1 MKKKNSVKILSVLLA
16 VLLLGGMV
24 PLAAAAEEAQTV
36 TVSVK
41 GTYIPP
47 KMEAV
52 LERINAIREKAM
64 GESYTPL
71 EWSADLETAA
81 RLRAA
86 EASVSFSH
94 TRPNGQS
101 WDTVFAEADAQN
113 GKAENLAW
121 NAGDETADAMQQ
133 AVELWYAEKAAYEKD
148 KNDPSAGHYA
158 ALIDPAYKTIGIAAF
173 QGEGSELAA
182 TAAELSTA
190 EAPEGEAALQNAE
203 DGTVTE
209 QQIEVA
215 AESLSLSITADGAKL
230 KEQEKLA
237 LGLSASVTF
246 GEGDAAR
253 KTACTVISQVQWSS
267 SDETVATVDETG
279 VVTAVAQGKAEITA
293 TVGGCSAS
301 VALTVEAL
309 EPEPTE
315 EPSEEPKPS
324 EKPSEEPK
332 PSEKPS
338 EEPKPSEKPSEEPKP
353 SEKPSE
359 EPKPSEKPSEEPEPT
374 EEPSE
379 EPKPSEEPSEEPKP
393 SEEPSEEPEPTEE
406 PSEEPKPTE
415 EPSEEPEPTEKPT
428 PTSTAKPTATPKPT
442 ETPKPTPVPT
452 PSPTPVKTDPAYT
465 LRIDREGFTITDD
478 LKAAG
483 LDSEEKIRAAFEA
496 AWEGETIKG
505 VQYLDVK
512 LQVSTDGNATWQVVG
527 EEAYADGGKFIG
539 LPRPEGAGAQDALV
553 VYHMYAEDMLGHKA
567 GDIEVFEGDDI
578 RVENDLVLL
587 TVSGF
592 SPFAVVWKEAPPE
605 TTSAGKTRSGD
616 AQPTATPVPTAEA
629 TAAPSAAPTNGPD
642 LKVPPTGDATP
653 FAARG
658 AVASA
663 SAAGLAALRP
673 RRRRKR

>member
-47 KMEAV
+47 NMEAV
-52 LERINAIREKAM
+52 LERINAIREEAM
-64 GESYTPL
+64 GDSYTPL

-86 EASVSFSH
+86 EASVFYSD
-94 TRPNGQS
+94 TRPNGQN
-101 WDTVFAEADAQN
+101 WDTVFAEGKREGKRELLQQN
-113 GKAENLAW
+113 GEDKE
-121 NAGDETADAMQQ
+121 AGLDAMQQ
-133 AVELWYAEKAAYEKD
+133 AIELWYAEKAAYEKD

-158 ALIDPAYKTIGIAAF
+158 ALIDPTYKTIGIAAF

-190 EAPEGEAALQNAE
+190 EAPEGEATLQNAE
-203 DGTVTE
+203 DGTATE

-215 AESLSLSITADGAKL
+215 AESLSLSITVDGAKL
-230 KEQEKLA
+230 KEQETLA
-237 LGLSASVTF
+237 LGLSATVTF

-267 SDETVATVDETG
+267 SDTAVATVDETG
-279 VVTAVAQGKAEITA
+279 VVTAITPGEAEITA
-293 TVGGCSAS
+293 AVGGRSAEA
-301 VALTVEAL
+301 VTLTVEAL
-309 EPEPTE
+309 EPKPSE

-332 PSEKPS
+332 PSEKPT
-338 EEPKPSEKPSEEPKP
+338 EEPEPSEE
-353 SEKPSE
+353 
-359 EPKPSEKPSEEPEPT
+359 PSEEPEPT

-379 EPKPSEEPSEEPKP
+379 EPKPTEEPSEEPKP
-393 SEEPSEEPEPTEE
+393 SEKPSEEPEPTEE

-442 ETPKPTPVPT
+442 ETPKPTPKPTPVPT

-483 LDSEEKIRAAFEA
+483 LDSEEKVRAAFEA

-539 LPRPEGAGAQDALV
+539 LPRPEGAGAQDAFV

-629 TAAPSAAPTNGPD
+629 TAAPSATPTNGPD

-653 FAARG
+653 FAALG
-658 AVASA
+658 AAASA

-673 RRRRKR
+673 RRRKKR

>member
-36 TVSVK
+36 MVSVK

-47 KMEAV
+47 KMQAV
-52 LERINAIREKAM
+52 LEKINAIRQEAM

-71 EWSADLETAA
+71 KWSADLETAA

-101 WDTVFAEADAQN
+101 WDTVFAEAEREGKRELLQQN
-113 GKAENLAW
+113 GENKE
-121 NAGDETADAMQQ
+121 AGLDAMQQ
-133 AVELWYAEKAAYEKD
+133 AIELWIEKSAAEQDSPEAEC
-148 KNDPSAGHYA
+148 YA
-158 ALIDPAYKTIGIAAF
+158 ALIDPTYKTIGIAAF

-246 GEGDAAR
+246 GEEDAAR
-253 KTACTVISQVQWSS
+253 TTACTVISQVQWSS
-267 SDETVATVDETG
+267 SDTAVATVDETG
-279 VVTAVAQGKAEITA
+279 VVTAVAPGEAEITA
-293 TVGGCSAS
+293 AVGGRSAEA
-301 VALTVEAL
+301 VTFTVEAAAPVPT
-309 EPEPTE
+309 ETPEPTE
-315 EPSEEPKPS
+315 
-324 EKPSEEPK
+324 
-332 PSEKPS
+332 
-338 EEPKPSEKPSEEPKP
+338 
-353 SEKPSE
+353 
-359 EPKPSEKPSEEPEPT
+359 PT
-374 EEPSE
+374 TATPAST
-379 EPKPSEEPSEEPKP
+379 
-393 SEEPSEEPEPTEE
+393 PTAS
-406 PSEEPKPTE
+406 PVAT
-415 EPSEEPEPTEKPT
+415 PT
-428 PTSTAKPTATPKPT
+428 PTATPTATPTPTPTPTVTPTPTPTPTATPTVTPTPTPTPTPKPT
-442 ETPKPTPVPT
+442 ETPKPTPKPTPVPT

-496 AWEGETIKG
+496 AWEGKTIKG

-539 LPRPEGAGAQDALV
+539 LPRPEGAGAQDAFV

-567 GDIEVFEGDDI
+567 GDIEVFESDDI

-629 TAAPSAAPTNGPD
+629 TAAPSATPTNGPD

-653 FAARG
+653 FAALG
-658 AVASA
+658 AAASA
-663 SAAGLAALRP
+663 SAAGLVALRP
-673 RRRRKR
+673 RRRKKR

>member
-52 LERINAIREKAM
+52 LERINAIRQEAM

-158 ALIDPAYKTIGIAAF
+158 ALIDPTYKTIGIAAF

-203 DGTVTE
+203 DGTVNE

-215 AESLSLSITADGAKL
+215 AENLSLSITTESTTL
-230 KEQEKLA
+230 KEKGMLA
-237 LGLSASVTF
+237 LGLSATVTF

-267 SDETVATVDETG
+267 SDETVAKVNETG
-279 VVTAVAQGKAEITA
+279 VVTAITPGEAEITA
-293 TVGGCSAS
+293 TVGGRSAEA
-301 VALTVEAL
+301 VTFTVEAAAPVPT
-309 EPEPTE
+309 ETPESTKTPEPTE
-315 EPSEEPKPS
+315 
-324 EKPSEEPK
+324 
-332 PSEKPS
+332 
-338 EEPKPSEKPSEEPKP
+338 
-353 SEKPSE
+353 
-359 EPKPSEKPSEEPEPT
+359 PT
-374 EEPSE
+374 TATPAST
-379 EPKPSEEPSEEPKP
+379 
-393 SEEPSEEPEPTEE
+393 PTAS
-406 PSEEPKPTE
+406 PVAT
-415 EPSEEPEPTEKPT
+415 PT
-428 PTSTAKPTATPKPT
+428 PTATPTATPTPTPSPTPTPTVTPTPTPTPTATPTVTPTPTPTPTPKPT

-539 LPRPEGAGAQDALV
+539 LPRPEGAGAQDAFV

-653 FAARG
+653 FAALG
-658 AVASA
+658 AAASA

-673 RRRRKR
+673 RRRKKR

>member
-52 LERINAIREKAM
+52 LERINTIRQEVM

-86 EASVSFSH
+86 EASVFYSD
-94 TRPNGQS
+94 TRPNGQN
-101 WDTVFAEADAQN
+101 WDTVFAEAEREGKRELLQQN
-113 GKAENLAW
+113 RENKE
-121 NAGDETADAMQQ
+121 AGLDAMQQ
-133 AVELWYAEKAAYEKD
+133 AIELWVEKSAAEPDSPEAEC
-148 KNDPSAGHYA
+148 YA
-158 ALIDPAYKTIGIAAF
+158 ALIDPTYKTIGIAAF
-173 QGEGSELAA
+173 QGEGNELAA

-190 EAPEGEAALQNAE
+190 EAPEGEAAPQNTE

-215 AESLSLSITADGAKL
+215 AESLSLSITAESTTL
-230 KEQEKLA
+230 KEKETRA
-237 LGLSASVTF
+237 LGLSSSVTF

-253 KTACTVISQVQWSS
+253 KTVCTVISQVQWSS
-267 SDETVATVDETG
+267 SDTAVATVDETG
-279 VVTAVAQGKAEITA
+279 VVTAITPGEVEITA
-293 TVGGCSAS
+293 AVGGRSAEA
-301 VALTVEAL
+301 VTLTVEAAAPVPT
-309 EPEPTE
+309 ETPESTKTPEPTE
-315 EPSEEPKPS
+315 
-324 EKPSEEPK
+324 
-332 PSEKPS
+332 
-338 EEPKPSEKPSEEPKP
+338 
-353 SEKPSE
+353 
-359 EPKPSEKPSEEPEPT
+359 PT
-374 EEPSE
+374 TATPAST
-379 EPKPSEEPSEEPKP
+379 
-393 SEEPSEEPEPTEE
+393 PTAS
-406 PSEEPKPTE
+406 PVAT
-415 EPSEEPEPTEKPT
+415 PT
-428 PTSTAKPTATPKPT
+428 PTATPTATPTPSPTPTPTPTVTPTPTPTPTATPTVTPTPTPTPTPKPT
-442 ETPKPTPVPT
+442 ETPKPTPKPTPVPT

-539 LPRPEGAGAQDALV
+539 LPRPEGAGAQDAFV

-653 FAARG
+653 FAALG
-658 AVASA
+658 AAASA

>member
-24 PLAAAAEEAQTV
+24 PLAAAAEEAQTAM
-36 TVSVK
+36 VSVK

-52 LERINAIREKAM
+52 LKRINAIRQEAM
-64 GESYTPL
+64 GDSYTPL

-94 TRPNGQS
+94 TRPNGQN

-158 ALIDPAYKTIGIAAF
+158 ALIDPTYKTIGIAAF

-190 EAPEGEAALQNAE
+190 EAPEREAALQNAE

-209 QQIEVA
+209 QQIEVT

-230 KEQEKLA
+230 KEQETLA
-237 LGLSASVTF
+237 LGLSSSVTF

-267 SDETVATVDETG
+267 SDTAVATVDETG
-279 VVTAVAQGKAEITA
+279 VVTAVAPGEAEITA
-293 TVGGCSAS
+293 AVGGCSAS

-315 EPSEEPKPS
+315 EPSEEPKPT
-324 EKPSEEPK
+324 EKPSEEP
-332 PSEKPS
+332 E
-338 EEPKPSEKPSEEPKP
+338 P

-359 EPKPSEKPSEEPEPT
+359 EPKPSEKPSEEPE
-374 EEPSE
+374 
-379 EPKPSEEPSEEPKP
+379 P

-442 ETPKPTPVPT
+442 ETPKPTPKPTPVPT

-496 AWEGETIKG
+496 AWEGETVKG

-539 LPRPEGAGAQDALV
+539 LPRPEGAGAQDAFV

-629 TAAPSAAPTNGPD
+629 TAAPSATPTNGPD

-653 FAARG
+653 FAALG
-658 AVASA
+658 ATASA

-673 RRRRKR
+673 RRRKKR

>member
-36 TVSVK
+36 MVSVK

-52 LERINAIREKAM
+52 LKRINAIRQEASC
-64 GESYTPL
+64 GPL

-86 EASVSFSH
+86 EASVFYSD
-94 TRPNGQS
+94 TRPNGQN
-101 WDTVFAEADAQN
+101 WDTVFEEAEREGKRELLQQN
-113 GKAENLAW
+113 GEDKE
-121 NAGDETADAMQQ
+121 AGLDAMQQ
-133 AVELWYAEKAAYEKD
+133 AIELWIEKSAAEQDSPEAEC
-148 KNDPSAGHYA
+148 YA

-203 DGTVTE
+203 DGTATE
-209 QQIEVA
+209 QQIEVT

-267 SDETVATVDETG
+267 SDETVAKVDETG
-279 VVTAVAQGKAEITA
+279 EVTAVAPGEAEITA
-293 TVGGCSAS
+293 TVGGRSAEA
-301 VALTVEAL
+301 VTLTVEAAAPVPT
-309 EPEPTE
+309 ETPESTKTPEPTE
-315 EPSEEPKPS
+315 
-324 EKPSEEPK
+324 
-332 PSEKPS
+332 
-338 EEPKPSEKPSEEPKP
+338 
-353 SEKPSE
+353 
-359 EPKPSEKPSEEPEPT
+359 PT
-374 EEPSE
+374 ATATPAST
-379 EPKPSEEPSEEPKP
+379 
-393 SEEPSEEPEPTEE
+393 PTAS
-406 PSEEPKPTE
+406 PVAT
-415 EPSEEPEPTEKPT
+415 PT
-428 PTSTAKPTATPKPT
+428 PTATPTATPTPTPSPTPTPTVTPTPTPTPTATPTVTPTPTPTPTPKPT
-442 ETPKPTPVPT
+442 ETPKPTPKPTPVPT

-539 LPRPEGAGAQDALV
+539 LPRPEGAGAQDAFV

-567 GDIEVFEGDDI
+567 GDIEVFESDDI

-653 FAARG
+653 FAALG

-673 RRRRKR
+673 RRRKKR

>member
-1 MKKKNSVKILSVLLA
+1 MKKKNRVKSVLSVLLA

-52 LERINAIREKAM
+52 LERINAIRQEASC
-64 GESYTPL
+64 GPL

-121 NAGDETADAMQQ
+121 NAGDETTDAMQQ
-133 AVELWYAEKAAYEKD
+133 AIELWYAEKAAYEKD

-158 ALIDPAYKTIGIAAF
+158 ALIDPTYKTIGIAAF

-203 DGTVTE
+203 DETVTE
-209 QQIEVA
+209 QQTEVA

-230 KEQEKLA
+230 KEKETLA
-237 LGLSASVTF
+237 LGLSATVTF

-253 KTACTVISQVQWSS
+253 TTACTVISQVQWSS
-267 SDETVATVDETG
+267 SDTAVTTVDETG
-279 VVTAVAQGKAEITA
+279 EVTAVAPGEAEITA
-293 TVGGCSAS
+293 AVGGRSAEA
-301 VALTVEAL
+301 VTLTVEAAAPA
-309 EPEPTE
+309 ETSEPTE
-315 EPSEEPKPS
+315 
-324 EKPSEEPK
+324 
-332 PSEKPS
+332 
-338 EEPKPSEKPSEEPKP
+338 
-353 SEKPSE
+353 
-359 EPKPSEKPSEEPEPT
+359 PT
-374 EEPSE
+374 TATPAST
-379 EPKPSEEPSEEPKP
+379 
-393 SEEPSEEPEPTEE
+393 PTAS
-406 PSEEPKPTE
+406 PVA
-415 EPSEEPEPTEKPT
+415 T
-428 PTSTAKPTATPKPT
+428 PTSTASPVATPTPTATPTATPTPSPTPTPTPTVTPTPTPTPTATPTVTPTPTPTPTPKPT
-442 ETPKPTPVPT
+442 ETPKPTLTPTPVPT

-496 AWEGETIKG
+496 AWEGEAIKG

-539 LPRPEGAGAQDALV
+539 LPRPEGAGAQDAFV

-629 TAAPSAAPTNGPD
+629 TAAPSATPTNGPD

-653 FAARG
+653 FAALG
-658 AVASA
+658 AAASA

-673 RRRRKR
+673 RRRKKR

>member
-36 TVSVK
+36 MVSVK

-52 LERINAIREKAM
+52 LKRINAIRQEAM
-64 GESYTPL
+64 GDSYTPL

-94 TRPNGQS
+94 TRPNGQN

-158 ALIDPAYKTIGIAAF
+158 ALIDPTYKTIGIAAF

-190 EAPEGEAALQNAE
+190 ETPEGEAAAQNAE

-230 KEQEKLA
+230 KEQETLA
-237 LGLSASVTF
+237 LGLSATVTF

-253 KTACTVISQVQWSS
+253 TTACTVISQVQWSS

-279 VVTAVAQGKAEITA
+279 VVTAITPGEAEITA
-293 TVGGCSAS
+293 AVGGCSAS

-315 EPSEEPKPS
+315 EPSEEPKPT
-324 EKPSEEPK
+324 
-332 PSEKPS
+332 
-338 EEPKPSEKPSEEPKP
+338 
-353 SEKPSE
+353 
-359 EPKPSEKPSEEPEPT
+359 EKPSEEPE
-374 EEPSE
+374 
-379 EPKPSEEPSEEPKP
+379 P

-428 PTSTAKPTATPKPT
+428 PTSTAKPTPTPKPT

-452 PSPTPVKTDPAYT
+452 PSTTPVKTDLAYT

-539 LPRPEGAGAQDALV
+539 LPRPEGAGAQDAFV

-605 TTSAGKTRSGD
+605 TMSAGKTRSGD

-653 FAARG
+653 FAALG
-658 AVASA
+658 AAVSA

-673 RRRRKR
+673 RRRKKR

>member
-36 TVSVK
+36 MVSVK
-41 GTYIPP
+41 GTHIPP
-47 KMEAV
+47 NMEAV
-52 LERINAIREKAM
+52 LEKINAIRQEVM

-86 EASVSFSH
+86 EASVFYSD
-94 TRPNGQS
+94 TRPNGQN

-158 ALIDPAYKTIGIAAF
+158 ALIDPTYKTIGIAAF

-190 EAPEGEAALQNAE
+190 EAPEGEAAAQNAE

-230 KEQEKLA
+230 KEQETLA
-237 LGLSASVTF
+237 LGLSATVTF
-246 GEGDAAR
+246 GEGDAAHT
-253 KTACTVISQVQWSS
+253 TACTVISQVQWSS
-267 SDETVATVDETG
+267 SDTAVATVDETG
-279 VVTAVAQGKAEITA
+279 VVTAITPGEAEITA
-293 TVGGCSAS
+293 AAGGCSAS

-324 EKPSEEPK
+324 EKPSEEP
-332 PSEKPS
+332 E
-338 EEPKPSEKPSEEPKP
+338 
-353 SEKPSE
+353 
-359 EPKPSEKPSEEPEPT
+359 
-374 EEPSE
+374 
-379 EPKPSEEPSEEPKP
+379 P

-406 PSEEPKPTE
+406 PSEEPKPTEEPSE

-496 AWEGETIKG
+496 AWEGEAVKG

-539 LPRPEGAGAQDALV
+539 LPRPEGAGAQDAFV

-629 TAAPSAAPTNGPD
+629 TAAPSATPTNGPD

-653 FAARG
+653 FAALG
-658 AVASA
+658 AAASA

-673 RRRRKR
+673 RRRKKR

>member
-36 TVSVK
+36 MVSVK

-47 KMEAV
+47 NMQAV
-52 LERINAIREKAM
+52 LERINAIRQEAM
-64 GESYTPL
+64 GDSYTPL

-86 EASVSFSH
+86 EASVFYSD
-94 TRPNGQS
+94 TRPNGQN
-101 WDTVFAEADAQN
+101 WDTVFAEAEREGKRELLQQN
-113 GKAENLAW
+113 GEDKE
-121 NAGDETADAMQQ
+121 AGLDAMQQ
-133 AVELWYAEKAAYEKD
+133 AIELWIEKSAAEQDSPEAEC
-148 KNDPSAGHYA
+148 YA
-158 ALIDPAYKTIGIAAF
+158 ALIDPTYKTIGIAAF

-190 EAPEGEAALQNAE
+190 EAPEGEAAAQNTE

-230 KEQEKLA
+230 KEQETLA
-237 LGLSASVTF
+237 LGLSATVTF

-253 KTACTVISQVQWSS
+253 TTACTVISQVQWSS

-279 VVTAVAQGKAEITA
+279 VVTAITPGEAEITA
-293 TVGGCSAS
+293 AVGGCSAS

-309 EPEPTE
+309 
-315 EPSEEPKPS
+315 
-324 EKPSEEPK
+324 
-332 PSEKPS
+332 
-338 EEPKPSEKPSEEPKP
+338 
-353 SEKPSE
+353 
-359 EPKPSEKPSEEPEPT
+359 
-374 EEPSE
+374 
-379 EPKPSEEPSEEPKP
+379 
-393 SEEPSEEPEPTEE
+393 EPEPTEE

-442 ETPKPTPVPT
+442 ETPKPTPKPTPVPT

-539 LPRPEGAGAQDALV
+539 LPRPEGAGAQDAFV

-653 FAARG
+653 FAALG
-658 AVASA
+658 AAASA
-663 SAAGLAALRP
+663 SAAGLAVLRP
-673 RRRRKR
+673 RRRKKR

>member
-1 MKKKNSVKILSVLLA
+1 MKKKNSVKSVLSVLLA

-36 TVSVK
+36 MVSVK

-52 LERINAIREKAM
+52 LKRINAIRQEVM
-64 GESYTPL
+64 GDSYTPL

-94 TRPNGQS
+94 TRPNGQN

-158 ALIDPAYKTIGIAAF
+158 ALIDPTYKTIGIAAF

-190 EAPEGEAALQNAE
+190 ETPEGEVAAQNAE

-230 KEQEKLA
+230 KEQETLA
-237 LGLSASVTF
+237 LGLSATVTF

-253 KTACTVISQVQWSS
+253 TTACTVISQVQWSS

-279 VVTAVAQGKAEITA
+279 VVTAITPGEAEITA
-293 TVGGCSAS
+293 AVGGCSAS

-315 EPSEEPKPS
+315 EPSEEPKPT
-324 EKPSEEPK
+324 EKPSEEP
-332 PSEKPS
+332 E
-338 EEPKPSEKPSEEPKP
+338 P

-374 EEPSE
+374 EDPSD
-379 EPKPSEEPSEEPKP
+379 
-393 SEEPSEEPEPTEE
+393 EPEPTEE

-428 PTSTAKPTATPKPT
+428 PTSTAKPTPTPKPT

-496 AWEGETIKG
+496 AWEGEAVKG

-539 LPRPEGAGAQDALV
+539 LPRPEGAGAQDAFV

-653 FAARG
+653 FAALG

-663 SAAGLAALRP
+663 SAAGLAVLRP
-673 RRRRKR
+673 RRRKKR

>member
-52 LERINAIREKAM
+52 LKRINAIRQEVM

-86 EASVSFSH
+86 EASVFYSD
-94 TRPNGQS
+94 TRPNGQN
-101 WDTVFAEADAQN
+101 WDTVFAEAEREGKRELLQQN
-113 GKAENLAW
+113 GEDKESGL
-121 NAGDETADAMQQ
+121 DAMQQ

-158 ALIDPAYKTIGIAAF
+158 ALIDPTYKTIGIAAF

-209 QQIEVA
+209 QQIEVT
-215 AESLSLSITADGAKL
+215 AENLSLSITAESTTL
-230 KEQEKLA
+230 KEKETLA
-237 LGLSASVTF
+237 LGLSSSVTF

-267 SDETVATVDETG
+267 SDTAVATVDETG
-279 VVTAVAQGKAEITA
+279 VVTAITPGEAEITA
-293 TVGGCSAS
+293 AVGGRSAEA
-301 VALTVEAL
+301 VTFTVEAAAPVPT
-309 EPEPTE
+309 ETPESTKTPEPTE
-315 EPSEEPKPS
+315 
-324 EKPSEEPK
+324 
-332 PSEKPS
+332 
-338 EEPKPSEKPSEEPKP
+338 
-353 SEKPSE
+353 
-359 EPKPSEKPSEEPEPT
+359 PT
-374 EEPSE
+374 TATPAST
-379 EPKPSEEPSEEPKP
+379 
-393 SEEPSEEPEPTEE
+393 PTAS
-406 PSEEPKPTE
+406 PVAT
-415 EPSEEPEPTEKPT
+415 PT
-428 PTSTAKPTATPKPT
+428 PTATPTATPTPTPSPTPTPTVTPTPTPTPTATPTVTPTPTPTPTPKPT
-442 ETPKPTPVPT
+442 ETPKPTLTPTPVPT

-539 LPRPEGAGAQDALV
+539 LPRPEGAGAQDAFV

-605 TTSAGKTRSGD
+605 MTSAGKTRSGD

-629 TAAPSAAPTNGPD
+629 TAAPSATPTNGPD

-653 FAARG
+653 FAALG
-658 AVASA
+658 AAVSA
-663 SAAGLAALRP
+663 SAAGLAVLRP

>member
-36 TVSVK
+36 MVSVK
-41 GTYIPP
+41 GTYIPL

-52 LERINAIREKAM
+52 LERINTIREEAM

-94 TRPNGQS
+94 TRPNGQN

-158 ALIDPAYKTIGIAAF
+158 ALIDPTYKTIGIAAF

-215 AESLSLSITADGAKL
+215 AENLSLSITVDGAKL

-237 LGLSASVTF
+237 LGLSATVTF
-246 GEGDAAR
+246 GEGDAVR

-279 VVTAVAQGKAEITA
+279 VVTAVAPGEAEITA
-293 TVGGCSAS
+293 AVGGRSAEA
-301 VALTVEAL
+301 VTLTVEAAAPVPT
-309 EPEPTE
+309 ETPESTKTPEPTE
-315 EPSEEPKPS
+315 PTATATPASTPTASPVATPTPS
-324 EKPSEEPK
+324 
-332 PSEKPS
+332 
-338 EEPKPSEKPSEEPKP
+338 
-353 SEKPSE
+353 
-359 EPKPSEKPSEEPEPT
+359 
-374 EEPSE
+374 
-379 EPKPSEEPSEEPKP
+379 
-393 SEEPSEEPEPTEE
+393 
-406 PSEEPKPTE
+406 
-415 EPSEEPEPTEKPT
+415 PT
-428 PTSTAKPTATPKPT
+428 PTPTVTPTPTPTPTATPTVTPTPTPTPTPKPT

-483 LDSEEKIRAAFEA
+483 LGSEEKIRAAFEA

-539 LPRPEGAGAQDALV
+539 LPRPEGAGAQDAFV

-567 GDIEVFEGDDI
+567 GDIEVFESDDI

-642 LKVPPTGDATP
+642 LKVPPTGDTTP
-653 FAARG
+653 FAALG
-658 AVASA
+658 AAASA

>member
-47 KMEAV
+47 NMQAV
-52 LERINAIREKAM
+52 LERINAIRQEASC
-64 GESYTPL
+64 GPL

-86 EASVSFSH
+86 EASVFYSD
-94 TRPNGQS
+94 TRPNGQN
-101 WDTVFAEADAQN
+101 WDTVFAEAEREGKRELLQQN
-113 GKAENLAW
+113 GEDKE
-121 NAGDETADAMQQ
+121 AGLDAMQQ
-133 AVELWYAEKAAYEKD
+133 AIELWVEKSAAEQDSPEAEC
-148 KNDPSAGHYA
+148 YA
-158 ALIDPAYKTIGIAAF
+158 ALIDPTYKTIGIAAF
-173 QGEGSELAA
+173 QGEGNELAA

-215 AESLSLSITADGAKL
+215 AESLSLSITAESTTL
-230 KEQEKLA
+230 KEKETLA
-237 LGLSASVTF
+237 LGLSATVTF
-246 GEGDAAR
+246 GEGDAAHT
-253 KTACTVISQVQWSS
+253 TACTVVSQVQWSS
-267 SDETVATVDETG
+267 SDTAVATVDETG
-279 VVTAVAQGKAEITA
+279 VVTAITPGEAEITA
-293 TVGGCSAS
+293 AVGGRSAEA
-301 VALTVEAL
+301 VTLTVEAAAPVPT
-309 EPEPTE
+309 ETPESTKTPEPTE
-315 EPSEEPKPS
+315 
-324 EKPSEEPK
+324 
-332 PSEKPS
+332 
-338 EEPKPSEKPSEEPKP
+338 
-353 SEKPSE
+353 
-359 EPKPSEKPSEEPEPT
+359 PT
-374 EEPSE
+374 TAT
-379 EPKPSEEPSEEPKP
+379 
-393 SEEPSEEPEPTEE
+393 PT
-406 PSEEPKPTE
+406 SIPTAS
-415 EPSEEPEPTEKPT
+415 PVATPT
-428 PTSTAKPTATPKPT
+428 PTATPTATPTPTPSPTPTPTVTPTPTPTPTATPTVTPTPTPTPTPKPT
-442 ETPKPTPVPT
+442 ETPKPTPKPTPVPT

-496 AWEGETIKG
+496 AWEGETVKG

-539 LPRPEGAGAQDALV
+539 LPRPEGAGAQDAFV

-653 FAARG
+653 FAALG
-658 AVASA
+658 AAASA
-663 SAAGLAALRP
+663 SAAGLVALRP
-673 RRRRKR
+673 RRRKKR

>member
-47 KMEAV
+47 NMQAV
-52 LERINAIREKAM
+52 LERINAIRQEASC
-64 GESYTPL
+64 GPL

-86 EASVSFSH
+86 EASVFYSD
-94 TRPNGQS
+94 TRPNGQN
-101 WDTVFAEADAQN
+101 WDTVFAEAEREGKRELLQQN
-113 GKAENLAW
+113 GEDKE
-121 NAGDETADAMQQ
+121 AGLDAMQQ
-133 AVELWYAEKAAYEKD
+133 AIELWVEKSAAEPDSPEAEC
-148 KNDPSAGHYA
+148 YA
-158 ALIDPAYKTIGIAAF
+158 ALIDPTYKTIGIAAF

-190 EAPEGEAALQNAE
+190 EAPEGEAAAQNTE

-230 KEQEKLA
+230 KEQETLA
-237 LGLSASVTF
+237 LGLSATVTF

-267 SDETVATVDETG
+267 SDTAVATVDETG
-279 VVTAVAQGKAEITA
+279 VVTAITPGEAKITA
-293 TVGGCSAS
+293 AVGGCSAS

-315 EPSEEPKPS
+315 EPSEEPKPT
-324 EKPSEEPK
+324 EKPSEEP
-332 PSEKPS
+332 E
-338 EEPKPSEKPSEEPKP
+338 P

-359 EPKPSEKPSEEPEPT
+359 EPKPSEKPSEEPE
-374 EEPSE
+374 
-379 EPKPSEEPSEEPKP
+379 P

-428 PTSTAKPTATPKPT
+428 PTSTAKPTPTPKPT

-496 AWEGETIKG
+496 AWEGETVKG

-539 LPRPEGAGAQDALV
+539 LPRPEGAGAQDAFV

-653 FAARG
+653 FAALG
-658 AVASA
+658 AAASA

-673 RRRRKR
+673 RRRKKR

>member
-36 TVSVK
+36 MVSVK

-47 KMEAV
+47 NMEAV
-52 LERINAIREKAM
+52 LEKINTIRQEAM

-158 ALIDPAYKTIGIAAF
+158 ALIDPTYKTIGIAAF

-215 AESLSLSITADGAKL
+215 AENLSLSITVDGAKL

-237 LGLSASVTF
+237 LGLSATVTF
-246 GEGDAAR
+246 GEGDAVR

-267 SDETVATVDETG
+267 SDTAVATVDETG
-279 VVTAVAQGKAEITA
+279 VVTAVAPGEAEITA
-293 TVGGCSAS
+293 AVGGRSAEA
-301 VALTVEAL
+301 VTLTVEAAAPVPT
-309 EPEPTE
+309 ETPESTKTPEPTE
-315 EPSEEPKPS
+315 
-324 EKPSEEPK
+324 
-332 PSEKPS
+332 
-338 EEPKPSEKPSEEPKP
+338 
-353 SEKPSE
+353 
-359 EPKPSEKPSEEPEPT
+359 PT
-374 EEPSE
+374 ATATPAAT
-379 EPKPSEEPSEEPKP
+379 
-393 SEEPSEEPEPTEE
+393 PTAS
-406 PSEEPKPTE
+406 PVAT
-415 EPSEEPEPTEKPT
+415 PT
-428 PTSTAKPTATPKPT
+428 PTATPTATPTPSPTPTPTVTPTPTPTPTATPTVTPTPTPTPTPKPT
-442 ETPKPTPVPT
+442 ETPKPTPKPTPVPT

-539 LPRPEGAGAQDALV
+539 LPRPEGAGAQDAFV

-567 GDIEVFEGDDI
+567 GDIEVFESDDI

-653 FAARG
+653 FAALG
-658 AVASA
+658 AAASA

-673 RRRRKR
+673 RRRKKR

>member
-52 LERINAIREKAM
+52 LERINTIRQEVM

-86 EASVSFSH
+86 EASVFYSD
-94 TRPNGQS
+94 TRPNGQN
-101 WDTVFAEADAQN
+101 WDTVFAEAEREGKRELLQQN
-113 GKAENLAW
+113 RENKE
-121 NAGDETADAMQQ
+121 AGLDAMQQ
-133 AVELWYAEKAAYEKD
+133 AIELWVEKSAAEPDSPEAEC
-148 KNDPSAGHYA
+148 YA
-158 ALIDPAYKTIGIAAF
+158 ALIDPTYKTIGIAAF
-173 QGEGSELAA
+173 QGEGNELAA

-190 EAPEGEAALQNAE
+190 EAPEGEAAPQNTE

-215 AESLSLSITADGAKL
+215 AESLSLSITAESTTL
-230 KEQEKLA
+230 KEKETRA
-237 LGLSASVTF
+237 LGLSSSVTF

-267 SDETVATVDETG
+267 SDTAVATVDETG
-279 VVTAVAQGKAEITA
+279 VVTAITPGEVEITA
-293 TVGGCSAS
+293 AVGGRSAEA
-301 VALTVEAL
+301 VTLTVEAAAPVPT
-309 EPEPTE
+309 ETPESTKTPEPTE
-315 EPSEEPKPS
+315 
-324 EKPSEEPK
+324 
-332 PSEKPS
+332 
-338 EEPKPSEKPSEEPKP
+338 
-353 SEKPSE
+353 
-359 EPKPSEKPSEEPEPT
+359 PT
-374 EEPSE
+374 TATPAST
-379 EPKPSEEPSEEPKP
+379 
-393 SEEPSEEPEPTEE
+393 PTAS
-406 PSEEPKPTE
+406 PVAT
-415 EPSEEPEPTEKPT
+415 PT
-428 PTSTAKPTATPKPT
+428 PTATPTATPTPSPTPTPTPTVTPTPTPTPTATPTVTPTPTPTPTPKPT
-442 ETPKPTPVPT
+442 ETPKPTPKPTPVPT

-539 LPRPEGAGAQDALV
+539 LPRPEGAGAQDAFV

-653 FAARG
+653 FAALG
-658 AVASA
+658 AAASA

>member
-36 TVSVK
+36 MVSVK

-52 LERINAIREKAM
+52 LERINTIREKAM
-64 GESYTPL
+64 GESYKPL

-158 ALIDPAYKTIGIAAF
+158 ALIDPTYKTIGIAAF

-190 EAPEGEAALQNAE
+190 EAPEGEAAAQNTE

-230 KEQEKLA
+230 KEQETLA
-237 LGLSASVTF
+237 LGLSATVTF
-246 GEGDAAR
+246 GEGDAAHT
-253 KTACTVISQVQWSS
+253 TACTVISQVQWSS
-267 SDETVATVDETG
+267 SNTAVATVDETG
-279 VVTAVAQGKAEITA
+279 VVTAITPGEAEITA
-293 TVGGCSAS
+293 AVGGRSAEA
-301 VALTVEAL
+301 VTLTVEAAAPVPT
-309 EPEPTE
+309 ETPESTKTPEPTE
-315 EPSEEPKPS
+315 
-324 EKPSEEPK
+324 
-332 PSEKPS
+332 
-338 EEPKPSEKPSEEPKP
+338 
-353 SEKPSE
+353 
-359 EPKPSEKPSEEPEPT
+359 PT
-374 EEPSE
+374 ATATPAST
-379 EPKPSEEPSEEPKP
+379 
-393 SEEPSEEPEPTEE
+393 PTAS
-406 PSEEPKPTE
+406 PVAT
-415 EPSEEPEPTEKPT
+415 PT
-428 PTSTAKPTATPKPT
+428 PTATPTATPTPTPSPTPTPTVTPTPTPTPTATPTVTPTPTPTPTPKPT
-442 ETPKPTPVPT
+442 ETPKPTPKPTPVPT

-496 AWEGETIKG
+496 AWEGETVKG

-539 LPRPEGAGAQDALV
+539 LPRPEGAGAQDAFV

-653 FAARG
+653 FAALG
-658 AVASA
+658 ATASA

>member
-52 LERINAIREKAM
+52 LERINAIRQEAM
-64 GESYTPL
+64 GDSYTPL

-121 NAGDETADAMQQ
+121 NAGDETTDAMQQ

-158 ALIDPAYKTIGIAAF
+158 ALIDPTYKTIGIAAF

-203 DGTVTE
+203 DGTATE

-215 AESLSLSITADGAKL
+215 AESLSLLITAESTTL
-230 KEQEKLA
+230 KEKETLA
-237 LGLSASVTF
+237 LGLSSSVTF

-267 SDETVATVDETG
+267 SDTAVATVDETG
-279 VVTAVAQGKAEITA
+279 VVKAITPGEAEITA
-293 TVGGCSAS
+293 AVGGRSAEA
-301 VALTVEAL
+301 VTLTVEAL
-309 EPEPTE
+309 EP
-315 EPSEEPKPS
+315 KPS
-324 EKPSEEPK
+324 
-332 PSEKPS
+332 
-338 EEPKPSEKPSEEPKP
+338 
-353 SEKPSE
+353 
-359 EPKPSEKPSEEPEPT
+359 
-374 EEPSE
+374 
-379 EPKPSEEPSEEPKP
+379 
-393 SEEPSEEPEPTEE
+393 EE

-442 ETPKPTPVPT
+442 ETPKPTPKPTPVPT

-539 LPRPEGAGAQDALV
+539 LPRPEGAGAQDAFV

-629 TAAPSAAPTNGPD
+629 TAAPSATPTNGPD

-653 FAARG
+653 FAALG
-658 AVASA
+658 AAASA

-673 RRRRKR
+673 RRRKKR

>member
-16 VLLLGGMV
+16 VLLLGGVV

-52 LERINAIREKAM
+52 LKRINTIRQEAM

-86 EASVSFSH
+86 EASVFYSD
-94 TRPNGQS
+94 TRPNGQN
-101 WDTVFAEADAQN
+101 WDTVFEEAEREGKRELLQQN
-113 GKAENLAW
+113 GEDKE
-121 NAGDETADAMQQ
+121 AGLDAMQQ
-133 AVELWYAEKAAYEKD
+133 AIELWIEKSAAEQDSPEAEC
-148 KNDPSAGHYA
+148 YA

-203 DGTVTE
+203 DGTATE
-209 QQIEVA
+209 QQIEVT

-237 LGLSASVTF
+237 LGLSATVTF
-246 GEGDAAR
+246 GEGDAVR

-267 SDETVATVDETG
+267 SDTAVATVDETG
-279 VVTAVAQGKAEITA
+279 VVTAITPGEAEITA
-293 TVGGCSAS
+293 TVGGRSAEA
-301 VALTVEAL
+301 VTLTVEAAAPVPT
-309 EPEPTE
+309 ETPESTKTPEPTVTPEPTE
-315 EPSEEPKPS
+315 
-324 EKPSEEPK
+324 
-332 PSEKPS
+332 
-338 EEPKPSEKPSEEPKP
+338 
-353 SEKPSE
+353 
-359 EPKPSEKPSEEPEPT
+359 PT
-374 EEPSE
+374 ATATPAST
-379 EPKPSEEPSEEPKP
+379 
-393 SEEPSEEPEPTEE
+393 PTAS
-406 PSEEPKPTE
+406 PVAT
-415 EPSEEPEPTEKPT
+415 PT
-428 PTSTAKPTATPKPT
+428 PTATPTATPTPSPTPTPTVTPTPTPTPTATPTVTPTPTPTPTPKPT
-442 ETPKPTPVPT
+442 ETPKPTPKPTPVPT

-465 LRIDREGFTITDD
+465 LRIDRESFMITDD

-539 LPRPEGAGAQDALV
+539 LPRPEGAGAQDAFV

-629 TAAPSAAPTNGPD
+629 TAAPSATPTNGPD

-653 FAARG
+653 FAALG
-658 AVASA
+658 ATASA
-663 SAAGLAALRP
+663 SAAGLAVLRP

>member
-36 TVSVK
+36 MVSVK

-52 LERINAIREKAM
+52 LKRINTIRQEAM

-86 EASVSFSH
+86 EASVFYSD
-94 TRPNGQS
+94 TRPNGQN
-101 WDTVFAEADAQN
+101 WDTVFEEAEREGKRELLQQN
-113 GKAENLAW
+113 GEDKE
-121 NAGDETADAMQQ
+121 AGLDAMQQ
-133 AVELWYAEKAAYEKD
+133 AIELWVEKSAAEQDSPEAEC
-148 KNDPSAGHYA
+148 YA
-158 ALIDPAYKTIGIAAF
+158 ALIDPTYKTIGIAAF
-173 QGEGSELAA
+173 QGEGNELAA

-203 DGTVTE
+203 DGTATE
-209 QQIEVA
+209 QQIEVT

-237 LGLSASVTF
+237 LGLSATVTF

-267 SDETVATVDETG
+267 SDETVAKVDETG
-279 VVTAVAQGKAEITA
+279 EVTAVAPGEAEITA
-293 TVGGCSAS
+293 TVGGRSAEA
-301 VALTVEAL
+301 VTLTVEAAAPVPT
-309 EPEPTE
+309 ETPESTKTPEPTE
-315 EPSEEPKPS
+315 
-324 EKPSEEPK
+324 
-332 PSEKPS
+332 
-338 EEPKPSEKPSEEPKP
+338 
-353 SEKPSE
+353 
-359 EPKPSEKPSEEPEPT
+359 PT
-374 EEPSE
+374 ATATPAST
-379 EPKPSEEPSEEPKP
+379 
-393 SEEPSEEPEPTEE
+393 PTAS
-406 PSEEPKPTE
+406 PVAT
-415 EPSEEPEPTEKPT
+415 PT
-428 PTSTAKPTATPKPT
+428 PTATPTATPTPTPSPTPTPTVTPTPTPTPTATPTVTPTPTPTPTPKPT
-442 ETPKPTPVPT
+442 ETPKPTPKPTPVPT

-539 LPRPEGAGAQDALV
+539 LPRPEGAGAQDAFV

-567 GDIEVFEGDDI
+567 GDIEVFESDDI

-653 FAARG
+653 FAALG
-658 AVASA
+658 AAASA

>member
-47 KMEAV
+47 NMQAV
-52 LERINAIREKAM
+52 LERINAIRQEASC
-64 GESYTPL
+64 GPL

-86 EASVSFSH
+86 EASVFYSD
-94 TRPNGQS
+94 TRPNGQN
-101 WDTVFAEADAQN
+101 WDTVFAEAEREGKRELLQQN
-113 GKAENLAW
+113 GEDKE
-121 NAGDETADAMQQ
+121 AGLDAMQQ
-133 AVELWYAEKAAYEKD
+133 AIELWVEKSAAEQDSPEAEC
-148 KNDPSAGHYA
+148 YA
-158 ALIDPAYKTIGIAAF
+158 ALIDPTYKTIGIAAF
-173 QGEGSELAA
+173 QGEGNELAA

-209 QQIEVA
+209 QQIEVT

-237 LGLSASVTF
+237 LGLSATVTF
-246 GEGDAAR
+246 GEGDAAHT
-253 KTACTVISQVQWSS
+253 TACTVVSQVQWSS

-293 TVGGCSAS
+293 AVGGCSAS

-315 EPSEEPKPS
+315 EPSEEPKPT
-324 EKPSEEPK
+324 EKPSEEP
-332 PSEKPS
+332 E
-338 EEPKPSEKPSEEPKP
+338 P

-359 EPKPSEKPSEEPEPT
+359 EPKPSEKPSEEPE
-374 EEPSE
+374 
-379 EPKPSEEPSEEPKP
+379 P

-428 PTSTAKPTATPKPT
+428 PTSTAKPTPTPKPT

-496 AWEGETIKG
+496 AWEGETVKG

-539 LPRPEGAGAQDALV
+539 LPRPEGAGAQDAFV

-653 FAARG
+653 FAALG
-658 AVASA
+658 AAASA

-673 RRRRKR
+673 RRRKKR

>member
-47 KMEAV
+47 NMEAV
-52 LERINAIREKAM
+52 LERINTIREEAM

-121 NAGDETADAMQQ
+121 NAGDETADAMQR

-158 ALIDPAYKTIGIAAF
+158 ALIDPTYKTIGIAAF

-190 EAPEGEAALQNAE
+190 ETPEGEAAAQNAE

-230 KEQEKLA
+230 KEQETLA
-237 LGLSASVTF
+237 LGLSATVTF
-246 GEGDAAR
+246 GEGDAAHT
-253 KTACTVISQVQWSS
+253 TACTVISQVQWSS
-267 SDETVATVDETG
+267 SDTAVATVDETG
-279 VVTAVAQGKAEITA
+279 VVTAITPGEAEITA
-293 TVGGCSAS
+293 AAGGCSAS
-301 VALTVEAL
+301 VALTVEAAAPVPT
-309 EPEPTE
+309 ETPEPTVTPEPTE
-315 EPSEEPKPS
+315 
-324 EKPSEEPK
+324 
-332 PSEKPS
+332 
-338 EEPKPSEKPSEEPKP
+338 
-353 SEKPSE
+353 
-359 EPKPSEKPSEEPEPT
+359 PT
-374 EEPSE
+374 ATATPAST
-379 EPKPSEEPSEEPKP
+379 
-393 SEEPSEEPEPTEE
+393 PTAS
-406 PSEEPKPTE
+406 PVAT
-415 EPSEEPEPTEKPT
+415 PT
-428 PTSTAKPTATPKPT
+428 PTATPTATPTPSPTPTPTVTPTPTPTPTATPTVTPTPTPTPTPKPT

-483 LDSEEKIRAAFEA
+483 LGSEEKIRAAFEA

-539 LPRPEGAGAQDALV
+539 LPRPEGAGAQDAFV
-553 VYHMYAEDMLGHKA
+553 VYHMYAEDMLGHKT

-629 TAAPSAAPTNGPD
+629 TAAPSATPTNGPD

-653 FAARG
+653 FAALG
-658 AVASA
+658 AAASA

-673 RRRRKR
+673 RRRKKR

>member
-315 EPSEEPKPS
+315 EPSEEP
-324 EKPSEEPK
+324 
-332 PSEKPS
+332 
-338 EEPKPSEKPSEEPKP
+338 
-353 SEKPSE
+353 
-359 EPKPSEKPSEEPEPT
+359 
-374 EEPSE
+374 
-379 EPKPSEEPSEEPKP
+379 
-393 SEEPSEEPEPTEE
+393 
-406 PSEEPKPTE
+406 
-415 EPSEEPEPTEKPT
+415 
-428 PTSTAKPTATPKPT
+428 
-442 ETPKPTPVPT
+442 
-452 PSPTPVKTDPAYT
+452 
-465 LRIDREGFTITDD
+465 
-478 LKAAG
+478 
-483 LDSEEKIRAAFEA
+483 
-496 AWEGETIKG
+496 
-505 VQYLDVK
+505 
-512 LQVSTDGNATWQVVG
+512 
-527 EEAYADGGKFIG
+527 
-539 LPRPEGAGAQDALV
+539 
-553 VYHMYAEDMLGHKA
+553 
-567 GDIEVFEGDDI
+567 
-578 RVENDLVLL
+578 
-587 TVSGF
+587 
-592 SPFAVVWKEAPPE
+592 
-605 TTSAGKTRSGD
+605 
-616 AQPTATPVPTAEA
+616 
-629 TAAPSAAPTNGPD
+629 
-642 LKVPPTGDATP
+642 
-653 FAARG
+653 
-658 AVASA
+658 
-663 SAAGLAALRP
+663 
-673 RRRRKR
+673 

>member
-1 MKKKNSVKILSVLLA
+1 
-16 VLLLGGMV
+16 
-24 PLAAAAEEAQTV
+24 
-36 TVSVK
+36 
-41 GTYIPP
+41 
-47 KMEAV
+47 
-52 LERINAIREKAM
+52 
-64 GESYTPL
+64 
-71 EWSADLETAA
+71 
-81 RLRAA
+81 
-86 EASVSFSH
+86 
-94 TRPNGQS
+94 
-101 WDTVFAEADAQN
+101 
-113 GKAENLAW
+113 
-121 NAGDETADAMQQ
+121 MQQ
-133 AVELWYAEKAAYEKD
+133 AIELWIEKSAAEPDSPEAEC
-148 KNDPSAGHYA
+148 YA
-158 ALIDPAYKTIGIAAF
+158 ALIDPTYKTIGIAAF

-215 AESLSLSITADGAKL
+215 AESLSLLITAESTTL
-230 KEQEKLA
+230 KEKETLA
-237 LGLSASVTF
+237 LGLSSSVTF

-279 VVTAVAQGKAEITA
+279 VVKAITPGEAEITA
-293 TVGGCSAS
+293 AVGGRSAEA
-301 VALTVEAL
+301 VTLTVEAAAPVPT
-309 EPEPTE
+309 ETPESTKTPEPTE
-315 EPSEEPKPS
+315 
-324 EKPSEEPK
+324 
-332 PSEKPS
+332 
-338 EEPKPSEKPSEEPKP
+338 
-353 SEKPSE
+353 
-359 EPKPSEKPSEEPEPT
+359 PT
-374 EEPSE
+374 TAT
-379 EPKPSEEPSEEPKP
+379 
-393 SEEPSEEPEPTEE
+393 PT
-406 PSEEPKPTE
+406 SIPTAS
-415 EPSEEPEPTEKPT
+415 PVATPT
-428 PTSTAKPTATPKPT
+428 PTATPTATPTPTPSPTPTPTVTPTPTPTPTATPTVTPTPTPTPTPKPT
-442 ETPKPTPVPT
+442 ETPKPTPKPTPVPT

-496 AWEGETIKG
+496 AWEGETVKG

-539 LPRPEGAGAQDALV
+539 LPRPEGAGAQDAFV

-653 FAARG
+653 FAALG
-658 AVASA
+658 AAASA

>member
-52 LERINAIREKAM
+52 LERINTIRQEAM
-64 GESYTPL
+64 GDSYTPL

-86 EASVSFSH
+86 EASVFYSD

-101 WDTVFAEADAQN
+101 WDTVFAEAEREGKRELLQQN
-113 GKAENLAW
+113 GENKE
-121 NAGDETADAMQQ
+121 AGLDAMQQ
-133 AVELWYAEKAAYEKD
+133 AIELWVERSAAEPDSPEAEC
-148 KNDPSAGHYA
+148 YA
-158 ALIDPAYKTIGIAAF
+158 ALIDPTYKTIGIAAF

-203 DGTVTE
+203 DGTATE

-253 KTACTVISQVQWSS
+253 KTACTIISQVQWSS
-267 SDETVATVDETG
+267 SDTAVATVDETG
-279 VVTAVAQGKAEITA
+279 VVTAVAPGEAEITA
-293 TVGGCSAS
+293 AVGGRSAEA
-301 VALTVEAL
+301 VTLTVEAAAPVPT
-309 EPEPTE
+309 ETPESTKTPEPTE
-315 EPSEEPKPS
+315 
-324 EKPSEEPK
+324 
-332 PSEKPS
+332 
-338 EEPKPSEKPSEEPKP
+338 
-353 SEKPSE
+353 
-359 EPKPSEKPSEEPEPT
+359 PT
-374 EEPSE
+374 ATATPAST
-379 EPKPSEEPSEEPKP
+379 
-393 SEEPSEEPEPTEE
+393 PTAS
-406 PSEEPKPTE
+406 PVAT
-415 EPSEEPEPTEKPT
+415 PT
-428 PTSTAKPTATPKPT
+428 PTATPTATPTPTPSPTPTPTVTPTPTPTPTATPTVTPTPTPTPTPKPT
-442 ETPKPTPVPT
+442 ETPKPTPKPTPVPT

-539 LPRPEGAGAQDALV
+539 LPRPEGAGAQDAFV

-567 GDIEVFEGDDI
+567 GDIEVFESDDI

-629 TAAPSAAPTNGPD
+629 TAAPSATPTNGPD

-653 FAARG
+653 FAALG
-658 AVASA
+658 ATASA

-673 RRRRKR
+673 RRRKKR

>member
-36 TVSVK
+36 MVSVK

-52 LERINAIREKAM
+52 LERINTIRQEAM
-64 GESYTPL
+64 GDSYTPL

-81 RLRAA
+81 RRRAA

-94 TRPNGQS
+94 TRPNGQN

-133 AVELWYAEKAAYEKD
+133 AIELWYAEKAAYEKD

-215 AESLSLSITADGAKL
+215 AESLSLSITAESTTL
-230 KEQEKLA
+230 KEKGTLA
-237 LGLSASVTF
+237 LGLSATVTF

-267 SDETVATVDETG
+267 SDETVAKVNETG
-279 VVTAVAQGKAEITA
+279 VVTAVAPGEAEITA
-293 TVGGCSAS
+293 AVGGRSAEA
-301 VALTVEAL
+301 VTLTVEAAAPVPT
-309 EPEPTE
+309 ETPEPTVTPEPTE
-315 EPSEEPKPS
+315 
-324 EKPSEEPK
+324 
-332 PSEKPS
+332 
-338 EEPKPSEKPSEEPKP
+338 
-353 SEKPSE
+353 
-359 EPKPSEKPSEEPEPT
+359 PT
-374 EEPSE
+374 ATATPAST
-379 EPKPSEEPSEEPKP
+379 
-393 SEEPSEEPEPTEE
+393 PTAS
-406 PSEEPKPTE
+406 PVAT
-415 EPSEEPEPTEKPT
+415 PT
-428 PTSTAKPTATPKPT
+428 PTATPTATPTPTPSPTPTPTVTPTPTPTPTATPTVTPTPTPTPTPKPTPKPT
-442 ETPKPTPVPT
+442 ETPKPTPKPTPVPT

-496 AWEGETIKG
+496 AWEGEAVKG

-539 LPRPEGAGAQDALV
+539 LPRPEGAGAQDAFV

-629 TAAPSAAPTNGPD
+629 TAAPSATPTNGPD

-653 FAARG
+653 FAALG
-658 AVASA
+658 AAASA

>member
-47 KMEAV
+47 NMEAV
-52 LERINAIREKAM
+52 LERINAIREEAM
-64 GESYTPL
+64 GDSYTPL

-148 KNDPSAGHYA
+148 KHDPSAGHYA
-158 ALIDPAYKTIGIAAF
+158 ALIDPTYKTIGIAAF

-190 EAPEGEAALQNAE
+190 EAPEGEAAPQNAE
-203 DGTVTE
+203 DGTATE

-215 AESLSLSITADGAKL
+215 AENLSLSITEDGAKL
-230 KEQEKLA
+230 KEKETLA
-237 LGLSASVTF
+237 LGLSATVTF

-267 SDETVATVDETG
+267 SDETVAKVDKTG
-279 VVTAVAQGKAEITA
+279 VVTAVAQGEAKITA
-293 TVGGCSAS
+293 AVGGRSAEA
-301 VALTVEAL
+301 VTLTVEAAAPA
-309 EPEPTE
+309 ETPEPTE
-315 EPSEEPKPS
+315 PTTATPASTPTASPVATPMPTATPTATPTPSPVA
-324 EKPSEEPK
+324 
-332 PSEKPS
+332 
-338 EEPKPSEKPSEEPKP
+338 
-353 SEKPSE
+353 
-359 EPKPSEKPSEEPEPT
+359 
-374 EEPSE
+374 
-379 EPKPSEEPSEEPKP
+379 
-393 SEEPSEEPEPTEE
+393 
-406 PSEEPKPTE
+406 
-415 EPSEEPEPTEKPT
+415 T
-428 PTSTAKPTATPKPT
+428 PTSTATPTATPTPSPTPTPTPTVTPTPTPTATPTATPTVTPTPTPTPTPKPT
-442 ETPKPTPVPT
+442 ETPKPTLTPTPVPT

-496 AWEGETIKG
+496 AWEGETVKG

-539 LPRPEGAGAQDALV
+539 LPRPEGAGAQDAFV

-629 TAAPSAAPTNGPD
+629 TAAPSATPTNGPD

-653 FAARG
+653 FAALG
-658 AVASA
+658 ATASA

-673 RRRRKR
+673 RRRKKR

>member
-47 KMEAV
+47 KMQAV
-52 LERINAIREKAM
+52 LERINTIRQEASC
-64 GESYTPL
+64 GPL

-86 EASVSFSH
+86 EASVFYSD
-94 TRPNGQS
+94 TRPNGQN
-101 WDTVFAEADAQN
+101 WDTVFEEAEREGKRELLQQN
-113 GKAENLAW
+113 GEDKE
-121 NAGDETADAMQQ
+121 AGLDAMQQ
-133 AVELWYAEKAAYEKD
+133 AIELWYAEKAAYEKD

-158 ALIDPAYKTIGIAAF
+158 ALIDPTYKTIGIAAF

-237 LGLSASVTF
+237 LGLSATVTF

-267 SDETVATVDETG
+267 SDTAVATVDETG
-279 VVTAVAQGKAEITA
+279 VVTAVAPGEAEITA
-293 TVGGCSAS
+293 AVGGRSAEA
-301 VALTVEAL
+301 VTLTVEAAAPVPT
-309 EPEPTE
+309 ETPESTKTPEPTE
-315 EPSEEPKPS
+315 
-324 EKPSEEPK
+324 
-332 PSEKPS
+332 
-338 EEPKPSEKPSEEPKP
+338 
-353 SEKPSE
+353 
-359 EPKPSEKPSEEPEPT
+359 PT
-374 EEPSE
+374 ATATPAST
-379 EPKPSEEPSEEPKP
+379 
-393 SEEPSEEPEPTEE
+393 PTAS
-406 PSEEPKPTE
+406 PVAT
-415 EPSEEPEPTEKPT
+415 PT
-428 PTSTAKPTATPKPT
+428 PTATPTATPTPSPTPTPTPTVTPTPTPTPTATPTVTPTPTPTPTPKPT
-442 ETPKPTPVPT
+442 ETPKPTPKPTPVPT

-539 LPRPEGAGAQDALV
+539 LPRPEGAGAQDAFV

-616 AQPTATPVPTAEA
+616 AQPTATPVPAAEA

-653 FAARG
+653 FAALG

>member
-1 MKKKNSVKILSVLLA
+1 MKKKNSVKSVLSVLLA

-24 PLAAAAEEAQTV
+24 PLAAAAEEAQTAM
-36 TVSVK
+36 VSVK

-52 LERINAIREKAM
+52 LKRINTIRQEAM
-64 GESYTPL
+64 GDSYTPL

-94 TRPNGQS
+94 TRPNGQN

-158 ALIDPAYKTIGIAAF
+158 ALIDPTYKTIGIAAF

-190 EAPEGEAALQNAE
+190 EAPEREAALQNAE

-230 KEQEKLA
+230 KEKETLA
-237 LGLSASVTF
+237 LGLSSSVTF

-267 SDETVATVDETG
+267 SDTAVATVDETG
-279 VVTAVAQGKAEITA
+279 VVTAVAPGEAEITA
-293 TVGGCSAS
+293 AVGGCSAS

-315 EPSEEPKPS
+315 EPSEEPKPT
-324 EKPSEEPK
+324 EKPSEEP
-332 PSEKPS
+332 E
-338 EEPKPSEKPSEEPKP
+338 P

-359 EPKPSEKPSEEPEPT
+359 EPKPSEKPSEEPEP
-374 EEPSE
+374 
-379 EPKPSEEPSEEPKP
+379 SEEPSEEPKP
-393 SEEPSEEPEPTEE
+393 SEK

-442 ETPKPTPVPT
+442 ETPKPTPKPTPVPT

-496 AWEGETIKG
+496 AWEGETVKG

-539 LPRPEGAGAQDALV
+539 LPRPEGAGAQDAFV

-629 TAAPSAAPTNGPD
+629 TAAPSATPTNGPD

-653 FAARG
+653 FAALG
-658 AVASA
+658 ATASA

-673 RRRRKR
+673 RRRKKR

>member
-47 KMEAV
+47 NMEAV
-52 LERINAIREKAM
+52 LKRINAIRQEASC
-64 GESYTPL
+64 GPL

-86 EASVSFSH
+86 EASVFYSD

-101 WDTVFAEADAQN
+101 WDTVFEEEEREGKRELLQQN
-113 GKAENLAW
+113 GEDKE
-121 NAGDETADAMQQ
+121 AGLDAMQQ
-133 AVELWYAEKAAYEKD
+133 AIELWIEKSAAEQDSPEAEC
-148 KNDPSAGHYA
+148 YA
-158 ALIDPAYKTIGIAAF
+158 ALIDPTYKTIGIAAF

-230 KEQEKLA
+230 KEQETLA
-237 LGLSASVTF
+237 LGLSATVTF

-279 VVTAVAQGKAEITA
+279 VVKAITPGEAEITA
-293 TVGGCSAS
+293 AVGGRSAEA
-301 VALTVEAL
+301 VTLTVEAAAPVPT
-309 EPEPTE
+309 ETPESTKTPEPTE
-315 EPSEEPKPS
+315 
-324 EKPSEEPK
+324 
-332 PSEKPS
+332 
-338 EEPKPSEKPSEEPKP
+338 
-353 SEKPSE
+353 
-359 EPKPSEKPSEEPEPT
+359 PT
-374 EEPSE
+374 TATPAST
-379 EPKPSEEPSEEPKP
+379 
-393 SEEPSEEPEPTEE
+393 PTAS
-406 PSEEPKPTE
+406 PVAT
-415 EPSEEPEPTEKPT
+415 PT
-428 PTSTAKPTATPKPT
+428 PTATPTPSPTPTPTPTVTPTPTPTPTATPTVTPTPTPTPTPKPT

-539 LPRPEGAGAQDALV
+539 LPRPEGAGAQDAFV

-653 FAARG
+653 FAALG
-658 AVASA
+658 AAASA

-673 RRRRKR
+673 RRRKKR

>member
-1 MKKKNSVKILSVLLA
+1 MKKKNSVKSILSVLLA

-52 LERINAIREKAM
+52 LERINAIREEAM

-158 ALIDPAYKTIGIAAF
+158 ALIDPTYKTIGIAAF

-230 KEQEKLA
+230 KEKETLA
-237 LGLSASVTF
+237 LGLSATVTF

-267 SDETVATVDETG
+267 SDTAVATVDGTG
-279 VVTAVAQGKAEITA
+279 VVTAFAPGEAEITA
-293 TVGGCSAS
+293 AVGGRSAEA
-301 VALTVEAL
+301 VTLTVEAAAPVPT
-309 EPEPTE
+309 ETPESTKTPEPM
-315 EPSEEPKPS
+315 
-324 EKPSEEPK
+324 
-332 PSEKPS
+332 
-338 EEPKPSEKPSEEPKP
+338 
-353 SEKPSE
+353 
-359 EPKPSEKPSEEPEPT
+359 EPT
-374 EEPSE
+374 TATPAST
-379 EPKPSEEPSEEPKP
+379 
-393 SEEPSEEPEPTEE
+393 PTAS
-406 PSEEPKPTE
+406 PVAT
-415 EPSEEPEPTEKPT
+415 PT
-428 PTSTAKPTATPKPT
+428 PTATPTATPTPTPSPTPTPTVTPTPTPTPTATPTVTPTPTPTPTPKPT
-442 ETPKPTPVPT
+442 ETPKPTPKPTPVPT

-496 AWEGETIKG
+496 AWEGEAVKG

-539 LPRPEGAGAQDALV
+539 LPRPEGAGAQDAFV

-629 TAAPSAAPTNGPD
+629 TAAPSATPTNGPD

-653 FAARG
+653 FAALG
-658 AVASA
+658 AAASA
-663 SAAGLAALRP
+663 SAAGLAVLRP

>member
-36 TVSVK
+36 MVSVK

-52 LERINAIREKAM
+52 LERINAIRQEVM

-86 EASVSFSH
+86 EASVFYSD
-94 TRPNGQS
+94 TRPNGQN

-113 GKAENLAW
+113 GKAENLEW
-121 NAGDETADAMQQ
+121 NAGDETTDAMQQ
-133 AVELWYAEKAAYEKD
+133 AIELWYAEKAAYEKD

-158 ALIDPAYKTIGIAAF
+158 ALIDPTYKTIGIAAF

-209 QQIEVA
+209 QQIEVT

-237 LGLSASVTF
+237 LGLSATVTF
-246 GEGDAAR
+246 GEGDAAHT
-253 KTACTVISQVQWSS
+253 TACTVISQVQWSS
-267 SDETVATVDETG
+267 SDTAVATVDETG
-279 VVTAVAQGKAEITA
+279 VVTAVAPGEAEITA
-293 TVGGCSAS
+293 AVGGRSAEA
-301 VALTVEAL
+301 VTLTVEAAAPVPT
-309 EPEPTE
+309 ETPESTKTPEPTE
-315 EPSEEPKPS
+315 
-324 EKPSEEPK
+324 
-332 PSEKPS
+332 
-338 EEPKPSEKPSEEPKP
+338 
-353 SEKPSE
+353 
-359 EPKPSEKPSEEPEPT
+359 PT
-374 EEPSE
+374 ATATPAST
-379 EPKPSEEPSEEPKP
+379 
-393 SEEPSEEPEPTEE
+393 PTAS
-406 PSEEPKPTE
+406 PVAT
-415 EPSEEPEPTEKPT
+415 PT
-428 PTSTAKPTATPKPT
+428 PTATPTATPTPTPSPTPTPTVTPTPTPTPTATPTVTPTPTPTPTPKPT
-442 ETPKPTPVPT
+442 ETPKPTPKPTPVPT

-483 LDSEEKIRAAFEA
+483 LGSEEKIRAAFEA

-539 LPRPEGAGAQDALV
+539 LPRPEGAGAQDAFV

-653 FAARG
+653 FAALG
-658 AVASA
+658 AAASA

-673 RRRRKR
+673 RRRKKR

>member
-24 PLAAAAEEAQTV
+24 PLAAAAEEAQTAM
-36 TVSVK
+36 VSVK

-52 LERINAIREKAM
+52 LERINAIRQEAM

-94 TRPNGQS
+94 TRPNGQN
-101 WDTVFAEADAQN
+101 WDTVFAEAEREGKRELLQQN
-113 GKAENLAW
+113 GEDKE
-121 NAGDETADAMQQ
+121 AGLDAMQQ
-133 AVELWYAEKAAYEKD
+133 AIELWVEKSAAEQDSPEAEC
-148 KNDPSAGHYA
+148 YA
-158 ALIDPAYKTIGIAAF
+158 ALIDPTYKTIGIAAF

-203 DGTVTE
+203 DGTATE

-230 KEQEKLA
+230 KEKETLA
-237 LGLSASVTF
+237 LGLSATVTF

-253 KTACTVISQVQWSS
+253 TTACTVISQVQWSS
-267 SDETVATVDETG
+267 SDTAVATVDETG
-279 VVTAVAQGKAEITA
+279 MVTAVTPGEAKITA
-293 TVGGCSAS
+293 TVGDRSAEA
-301 VALTVEAL
+301 VTFTVEAAAPA
-309 EPEPTE
+309 ETPEPTE
-315 EPSEEPKPS
+315 PIKT
-324 EKPSEEPK
+324 
-332 PSEKPS
+332 
-338 EEPKPSEKPSEEPKP
+338 
-353 SEKPSE
+353 
-359 EPKPSEKPSEEPEPT
+359 PEPT
-374 EEPSE
+374 E
-379 EPKPSEEPSEEPKP
+379 
-393 SEEPSEEPEPTEE
+393 PTTAT
-406 PSEEPKPTE
+406 PASTPTAS
-415 EPSEEPEPTEKPT
+415 PVAT
-428 PTSTAKPTATPKPT
+428 PTSTASPVATPTSTATPVATPTPTATPTATPTVTPTPTPTATPTATPTVTPTPTPTPTPKPT
-442 ETPKPTPVPT
+442 ETPKPTLTPTPVPT

-496 AWEGETIKG
+496 AWEGEAVKG

-539 LPRPEGAGAQDALV
+539 LPRPEGAGAQDAFV

-629 TAAPSAAPTNGPD
+629 TAAPSATPTNGPD

-653 FAARG
+653 FAALG
-658 AVASA
+658 AAASA
-663 SAAGLAALRP
+663 SAAGLAVLRP
-673 RRRRKR
+673 RRRKKR

>member
-36 TVSVK
+36 MVSVK

-52 LERINAIREKAM
+52 LERINTIREKAM
-64 GESYTPL
+64 GEFYTPL

-121 NAGDETADAMQQ
+121 NAGDETTDAMQQ

-158 ALIDPAYKTIGIAAF
+158 ALIDPTYKTIGIAAF

-190 EAPEGEAALQNAE
+190 EAPEGEAAAQNTE
-203 DGTVTE
+203 DGTATE
-209 QQIEVA
+209 QQIEIA

-279 VVTAVAQGKAEITA
+279 VVTAITPGEAEITA
-293 TVGGCSAS
+293 TVGGRSAEA
-301 VALTVEAL
+301 VTFTVEAAAPVPT
-309 EPEPTE
+309 ETPESTKTPEPTE
-315 EPSEEPKPS
+315 
-324 EKPSEEPK
+324 
-332 PSEKPS
+332 
-338 EEPKPSEKPSEEPKP
+338 
-353 SEKPSE
+353 
-359 EPKPSEKPSEEPEPT
+359 PT
-374 EEPSE
+374 TATPAST
-379 EPKPSEEPSEEPKP
+379 
-393 SEEPSEEPEPTEE
+393 PTAS
-406 PSEEPKPTE
+406 PVAT
-415 EPSEEPEPTEKPT
+415 PT
-428 PTSTAKPTATPKPT
+428 PTATPTATPTPSPTPTPTVTPTPTPTPTATPTVTPTPTPTPTPKPT
-442 ETPKPTPVPT
+442 ETPKPTPKPTPVPT

-539 LPRPEGAGAQDALV
+539 LPRPEGAGAQDAFV

-653 FAARG
+653 FAALG